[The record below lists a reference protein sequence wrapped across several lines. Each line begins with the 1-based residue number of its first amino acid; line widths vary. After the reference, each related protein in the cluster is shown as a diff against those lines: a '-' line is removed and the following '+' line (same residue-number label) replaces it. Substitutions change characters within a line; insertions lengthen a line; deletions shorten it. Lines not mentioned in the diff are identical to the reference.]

1 MNRIVRLKNAI
12 KYVLSYLQLL
22 KFSPLLKSFESSHTN
37 VFGYGMSRVST
48 NVSFARFLKHQC
60 ATMVQ
65 PTPQCKRGFLGQ
77 GLRVI
82 EQRKGHALE
91 FIKFVVSFIVL

>member
-22 KFSPLLKSFESSHTN
+22 KFSPLLKSFESPHTN

-48 NVSFARFLKHQC
+48 NVSFARFLKHQR
-60 ATMVQ
+60 ATTAQ
-65 PTPQCKRGFLGQ
+65 LTPQCKRGFLGQ